1 MTPYLF
7 VFGRTPV
14 LALHEL
20 RAVSQSVS
28 LISPSVATAQTDE
41 SPGALIAR
49 LGGTV
54 KIAEVQTQAEAITP
68 ELLADILL
76 ASAPK
81 SVEFGI
87 SFYDLPASVANPGM
101 AARVKELLQKQGV
114 SARFVVPKHEEALSS
129 VVVTKQ
135 GIVELIVAP
144 GQKGGIVVARTV
156 AVQDFEAWN
165 NRDYGRPHADPKAGM
180 LPPKVA
186 RMALNIAMGY
196 AGNTTK
202 SLLDPFCG
210 MGTILAE
217 ALLSGAPVVGSD
229 VSADVVSHAQEN
241 LQWLASAYPEVKAA
255 KTQFFVADA
264 THVSEHLPQGSVST
278 IVTEPFMGATHIG
291 EKGADAS
298 PKRVSN
304 IIKGLEKL
312 YIGCFKDW
320 HKILEM
326 KGVVVIALPEYRVR
340 GRSFF
345 VKRVVDSCETL
356 GYTCLA
362 GPIEYSRPQAVVR
375 RQFFVFQ
382 KK

>member
-20 RAVSQSVS
+20 RAVATSVVP
-28 LISPSVATAQTDE
+28 LSPSVAIAHIDE
-41 SPGALIAR
+41 SPVSCMAR

-54 KIAEVQTQAEAITP
+54 KIAEIKKNTEKVTP
-68 ELLADILL
+68 ELLTAILL
-76 ASAPK
+76 ESSPK

-87 SFYDLPASVANPGM
+87 SFYDLPASVADPHM
-101 AARVKELLQKQGV
+101 AARLKEILQKKGV
-114 SARFVVPKHEEALSS
+114 SARFVVPKHEEVLSS
-129 VVVTKQ
+129 VVVSKQ
-135 GIVELIVAP
+135 GIVE
-144 GQKGGIVVARTV
+144 IVVAPREKGEYVVGRTV

-165 NRDYGRPHADPKAGM
+165 KRDYGRPQADPKAGM

-186 RMALNIAMGY
+186 RMAVNIALGQ
-196 AGNTTK
+196 GGKQLK

-217 ALLSGAPVVGSD
+217 ALLSGVSVIGSD
-229 VSADVVSHAQEN
+229 VSPHAVSGSEKN
-241 LQWLASAYPEVKAA
+241 LEWLVLAYPQIAA
-255 KTQFFVADA
+255 SKSQIFVADA
-264 THVSEHLPQGSVST
+264 THVSKHLPQGSVGA

-291 EKGADAS
+291 ERPGDAS
-298 PKRVSN
+298 PTKVSN

-320 HKILEM
+320 HRVLDN
-326 KGVVVIALPEYRVR
+326 KGIVVIALPEYRIG

-362 GPIEYSRPQAVVR
+362 GPIEYSRPQAIVR

>member
-20 RAVSQSVS
+20 RAVASSVS
-28 LISPSVATAQTDE
+28 QTSPSVAIAETNE
-41 SPGALIAR
+41 SPVALLAR

-54 KIAEVQTQAEAITP
+54 KIAEVQTQADAVTP
-68 ELLADILL
+68 ELLSEILL
-76 ASAPK
+76 ASTPK
-81 SVEFGI
+81 SIEFGI
-87 SFYDLPASVANPGM
+87 SFYDLPASVANPGL
-101 AARVKELLQKQGV
+101 AARVKEVLQKQEV

-129 VVVTKQ
+129 VVVSKQ

-144 GQKGGIVVARTV
+144 GQKGGIVVARTA

-165 NRDYGRPHADPKAGM
+165 KRDYGRPHADPKAGM

-186 RMALNIAMGY
+186 RMAVNIALGY
-196 AGNTTK
+196 ASDISK
-202 SLLDPFCG
+202 ALLDPFCG

-217 ALLSGAPVVGSD
+217 AQLCGVPVVGSD
-229 VSADVVSHAQEN
+229 VSAVVVSHAQKN
-241 LQWLASAYPEVKAA
+241 LEWLALAYPGVTAA
-255 KTQFFVADA
+255 KTQFFIADA
-264 THVSEHLPQGSVST
+264 THVSEHLPQGSVRA
-278 IVTEPFMGATHIG
+278 IVTEPFMGATNIG

-320 HKILEM
+320 HKILDNT
-326 KGVVVIALPEYRVR
+326 GVVVIALPEYRVA

-382 KK
+382 KI